1 MPHPVTPAPPPAS
14 PFITAQSR
22 IELARTIARYGG
34 TALAITAGWAAAIW
48 TTQHVTPDPL
58 LHDFALFV
66 HLASL
71 VVGMGTVL
79 TLDWFAARWLLGHHD
94 RADLLRLVG
103 GTHSLIWAGLTGLT
117 LSGIF
122 LAPDL
127 SSTWTQV
134 KLVTVLVVA
143 LNGLHA
149 HGLQRQLKATPTL
162 GWLLMARAG
171 AVATIS
177 QVGWWTAV
185 VVGFLNAR

>member
-1 MPHPVTPAPPPAS
+1 MLHPVTPAPLLAS
-14 PFITAQSR
+14 PSITAQSR

-34 TALAITAGWAAAIW
+34 TAAAVTAAWAAAIW
-48 TTQHVTPDPL
+48 TTQHVTSDPL
-58 LHDFALFV
+58 LRDCALFV

-71 VVGMGTVL
+71 TVGMGAVL

-103 GTHSLIWAGLTGLT
+103 GTHTLIWAGFSGLT
-117 LSGIF
+117 LSGVF

-127 SSTWTQV
+127 SNGWTQV
-134 KLVTVLVVA
+134 KLLTVLVVA

-149 HGLQRQLKATPTL
+149 HHLQRQLETTATL